1 MAHYNLSRLYMA
13 PRRATLTEEGYKST
27 INNNRINKLTRIT
40 QMKKKQTLTKEE
52 RDIQIKNWQMK
63 IKESFNYGGIPVPV
77 TKETLLAFERGLE
90 MIENELI
97 DCVGSKLKKDEI
109 LDEISRI
116 IMLMKKGN
124 NKVIRGY

>member
-1 MAHYNLSRLYMA
+1 
-13 PRRATLTEEGYKST
+13 
-27 INNNRINKLTRIT
+27 
-40 QMKKKQTLTKEE
+40 MKKKQTLTKEE
-52 RDIQIKNWQMK
+52 RDIQIKGWKMK
-63 IKESFNYGGIPVPV
+63 IEESFNYGYEGIPIPV

-90 MIENELI
+90 MIESELI
-97 DCVGSKLKKDEI
+97 DCCLVSKLKKDEI